1 MHALQLQS
9 AVKWNSFQLFVTA
22 SVCAFSAFFL
32 SALFSYIPQTM
43 HIFFCQHTNNQFFLC
58 LFFCLIFFMRSLS
71 LALGSCEHS
80 FFHIYSY
87 ILRDCEMK
95 IRRKRVLVRQH
106 TRSRNVCTFGFWC
119 FLSLFCSLLWGEWR
133 TVGRGFRHS
142 KINF

>member
-1 MHALQLQS
+1 MEFFPTLRDRFSLC
-9 AVKWNSFQLFVTA
+9 LFRL
-22 SVCAFSAFFL
+22 FSLRTFFL
-32 SALFSYIPQTM
+32 YSSNYAHFLLPTHQQPVFSLP
-43 HIFFCQHTNNQFFLC
+43 
-58 LFFCLIFFMRSLS
+58 FFCLIFFMRSLS

-119 FLSLFCSLLWGEWR
+119 FLSLFCSLLCGERR
-133 TVGRGFRHS
+133 TFGRGFRHS